1 MAKVQD
7 ITTTSVY
14 KDIVEQDKPDTLDEI
29 IGIAGVVKDVIN
41 DPVTKNL
48 ENLKAKGIF
57 DKSLMSSRLKQFK
70 NNQAELERIDSEFG
84 GSTYNYA
91 NSRNKKAIEQA
102 ILQYYN
108 LDPNTKFTLGNPDM
122 VYGDVL
128 KNMNEKSVNSIEK
141 LRAAKASLGVSGVN
155 MNEIGT
161 YLDEKHAAAFKNLQD
176 EFKITGGDIIRNLFG
191 TAPYNKAS
199 SQQME
204 DYISKQAYTKN
215 FTEVENVN
223 NTYRTLFNFD
233 PTAASEFEEI
243 IKNADLR
250 FNVESKASGI
260 IKETT
265 TADEKGRKRTGTYR
279 NVETSYTDNKG
290 VKTVDT
296 QKVIV
301 DQGELIDI
309 NMETHNLMQR
319 KLFEGPGME
328 EYFKKVNE
336 GFSPKAAFDSIPR
349 KYKKSLDE
357 RTKEALYVENFK
369 DMQTGFEKHQELYY
383 FTGTDNVFGGKDLET
398 LKPEVKNWEDYSQN
412 PKLYLEQ
419 NEGKVPPRPSYYY
432 KNVAEWARG
441 ELDIGMAEQVPF
453 PEDNANTS
461 ANSYIL
467 NSDLDDSREY
477 QSFVNNPNIVARNM
491 NDIFDGDAANKIS
504 KLESEF
510 DNGIKTNFVKGSSVY
525 VNPNSDFV
533 TTEELMQIGLE
544 DKIPAGS
551 YKVGYDVK
559 TDTLQL
565 VNIDEPQITEP
576 TEPVEQPITEEGI
589 YDTLLK
595 VPGLGD
601 AAETIF
607 GTKLNSYEQLVIAGG
622 GGVATFKAGQAALPA
637 TAKRVGM
644 SILNNPKNKDA
655 IKVVTDV
662 TQKVNQTNYGF
673 KTKSAFNSWK
683 SKLTPF
689 QQSVF
694 KSVSKSGKTINPTL
708 LAKNYIPNT
717 TVVRVPVTG
726 LKTLGSL
733 AKNILWKGA
742 LGKAT
747 TIATIGSLLYNQ
759 LGLDDEDT
767 EAEVQKIKD
776 SQ

>member
-141 LRAAKASLGVSGVN
+141 LRAAKASLAVSGVD

-265 TADEKGRKRTGTYR
+265 TADEK
-279 NVETSYTDNKG
+279 VEKEQAHIEML
-290 VKTVDT
+290 KLLI
-296 QKVIV
+296 QIIK
-301 DQGELIDI
+301 ELK
-309 NMETHNLMQR
+309 Q
-319 KLFEGPGME
+319 
-328 EYFKKVNE
+328 
-336 GFSPKAAFDSIPR
+336 
-349 KYKKSLDE
+349 
-357 RTKEALYVENFK
+357 
-369 DMQTGFEKHQELYY
+369 
-383 FTGTDNVFGGKDLET
+383 
-398 LKPEVKNWEDYSQN
+398 
-412 PKLYLEQ
+412 
-419 NEGKVPPRPSYYY
+419 
-432 KNVAEWARG
+432 
-441 ELDIGMAEQVPF
+441 
-453 PEDNANTS
+453 
-461 ANSYIL
+461 
-467 NSDLDDSREY
+467 
-477 QSFVNNPNIVARNM
+477 
-491 NDIFDGDAANKIS
+491 
-504 KLESEF
+504 
-510 DNGIKTNFVKGSSVY
+510 
-525 VNPNSDFV
+525 
-533 TTEELMQIGLE
+533 
-544 DKIPAGS
+544 
-551 YKVGYDVK
+551 
-559 TDTLQL
+559 
-565 VNIDEPQITEP
+565 
-576 TEPVEQPITEEGI
+576 
-589 YDTLLK
+589 
-595 VPGLGD
+595 
-601 AAETIF
+601 
-607 GTKLNSYEQLVIAGG
+607 
-622 GGVATFKAGQAALPA
+622 
-637 TAKRVGM
+637 
-644 SILNNPKNKDA
+644 
-655 IKVVTDV
+655 
-662 TQKVNQTNYGF
+662 
-673 KTKSAFNSWK
+673 
-683 SKLTPF
+683 
-689 QQSVF
+689 
-694 KSVSKSGKTINPTL
+694 
-708 LAKNYIPNT
+708 
-717 TVVRVPVTG
+717 
-726 LKTLGSL
+726 
-733 AKNILWKGA
+733 
-742 LGKAT
+742 
-747 TIATIGSLLYNQ
+747 
-759 LGLDDEDT
+759 
-767 EAEVQKIKD
+767 
-776 SQ
+776 